1 VASSKAG
8 LLATIISK
16 DFEGDIPKFDPDL
29 PLTDYLISNPDYN
42 YLNKRLKFVEKG
54 EALFYW
60 YNTLKILHPG
70 K

>member
-1 VASSKAG
+1 VASSKAA
-8 LLATIISK
+8 LLAAIILK
-16 DFEGDIPKFDPDL
+16 DFKGEIPRFDPPL
-29 PLTDYLISNPDYN
+29 PLTDYLISDSNYN

-60 YNTLKILHPG
+60 YYALKILNSG